1 MDVIMRKA
9 ILKNKATGVEIEV
22 YATTEHP
29 DSSYGKAV
37 WVDKEGIAYLQVD
50 YPFENP
56 FYEIIENVMTMTL
69 QEFANLINSADEW
82 KTEFNEIIE
91 LNGWNDETAE
101 EWGVCSNDTERIM
114 LDDEGKA
121 LVIAK

>member
-1 MDVIMRKA
+1 MRKA
-9 ILKNKATGVEIEV
+9 ILKNKVNGKEVEV

-29 DSSYGKAV
+29 DSHYGKAV
-37 WVDKEGIAYLQVD
+37 WADKKGTAYLQVD
-50 YPFENP
+50 YPFDNP

-91 LNGWNDETAE
+91 QNGWKDETGE
-101 EWGVCSNDTERIM
+101 EWGVCSNDSERIIFGE
-114 LDDEGKA
+114 DGQAVVVSK
-121 LVIAK
+121 